1 MNRILS
7 RINLR
12 FVWPIALLI
21 VAVIAAADYYSG
33 VLITVSA
40 FYLLPLFLVAWTR
53 TRPETHLLVVV
64 IIIAWTSANYL
75 SDGAHLSRGVIA
87 WNFLIRWLHLT
98 LTAEL
103 IRYVS
108 LLLKINSELANTD
121 SLTGIPNRRSINSK
135 MENLLA
141 FPALCKITTFTLI
154 DVDFF
159 KTIND
164 NHGHQH
170 GDALLKRVS
179 QVLSKECLKN
189 EFCGRL
195 GGDEFA
201 ILLCCEDFPDVK
213 NRMKRLAARLSDE
226 AASCSLGT
234 SFVNKGELITDIF
247 EQADKALY
255 QTKSGGRG
263 FATIFDGTS
272 YHKAI

>member
-170 GDALLKRVS
+170 GDELLKRVS
-179 QVLSKECLKN
+179 QVLAKECMKN

-201 ILLCCEDFPDVK
+201 ILLCCEAFPDVK

-226 AASCSLGT
+226 AAFCSLGT
-234 SFVNKGELITDIF
+234 SFVNKGEMITDIF

-255 QTKSGGRG
+255 QTKSGGRS

-272 YHKAI
+272 YLKAI